1 MKSVIL
7 DFEVSIGRRL
17 IPSGSRWGAPSRVLA
32 NVGLRISETYLS
44 AKSGKF
50 IKVRLTLTAEEFKE
64 RQGEIGGFMKHLA
77 SILGAQET
85 APVDH

>member
-1 MKSVIL
+1 
-7 DFEVSIGRRL
+7 
-17 IPSGSRWGAPSRVLA
+17 
-32 NVGLRISETYLS
+32 LRISETYLS